1 MSPITTRTIQ
11 TIARTTDE
19 KKYENSADE
28 SENQLRKSNHDGHD
42 NIDSNVKKDEGIEDE
57 NLMIFDHVRSQSDH
71 AGMTTAE
78 SNQLQFEA
86 SETKQTDQKRDENKK
101 IQEGIKYKKTRRR
114 KNRKRQSHHAG
125 KTTTSS
131 NHPTYTGTTTACTNG
146 DETKDLNKKDDG
158 IDILSSLPIIIA
170 GSFVGVL
177 CYLLFVGLC
186 KLVFLILDAKGY

>member
-1 MSPITTRTIQ
+1 MRPITTRTIQ

-19 KKYENSADE
+19 KKYQISADE
-28 SENQLRKSNHDGHD
+28 SELKKSNHDGQD
-42 NIDSNVKKDEGIEDE
+42 NIDSNVKKDESIEDE

-71 AGMTTAE
+71 TGMTTAE
-78 SNQLQFEA
+78 ANQLQFEA

-101 IQEGIKYKKTRRR
+101 IQEGINYKKTRRR

-131 NHPTYTGTTTACTNG
+131 NHPTYTGTTTATTNG
-146 DETKDLNKKDDG
+146 DETKDLNKKDDD

-186 KLVFLILDAKGY
+186 KLVILILEAKGY